1 MAQKSDFSE
10 QEWEQLRQ
18 GATGAG
24 LLVSVSDRSFFD
36 SFKEAG
42 SLAKHLAGGKSG
54 DSELVR
60 ELSGERGSGFGVRTS
75 PEEIESETLEA
86 LRGAVATLQAKA
98 PDEVEAYKA
107 FVLELADRVGRAAG
121 GGDAGRGRDDRE
133 DQVRARL
140 KQSTVWSSTR
150 PADCMNA

>member
-10 QEWEQLRQ
+10 QEWEQLRK

-42 SLAKHLAGGKSG
+42 SLAKHLAGGRS
-54 DSELVR
+54 DESQLVR
-60 ELSGERGSGFGVRTS
+60 ELSGERASGFGVRTS
-75 PEEIESETLEA
+75 PEEVESETLEA
-86 LRGAVATLQAKA
+86 LRGAVSTLQAKA
-98 PDEVEAYKA
+98 PDEVEAYRA

-121 GGDAGRGRDDRE
+121 GGDEAEATTLEKIRS
-133 DQVRARL
+133 AL
-140 KQSTVWSSTR
+140 S
-150 PADCMNA
+150 

>member
-10 QEWEQLRQ
+10 QEWEQLRK

-54 DSELVR
+54 QSELVR
-60 ELSGERGSGFGVRTS
+60 ELAGERGSGFGARTS
-75 PEEIESETLEA
+75 AEEMESETLEA
-86 LRGAVATLQAKA
+86 LRGAVTTLQAKA

-107 FVLELADRVGRAAG
+107 FVLELADRVGKAAG
-121 GGDAGRGRDDRE
+121 GGDEAE
-133 DQVRARL
+133 AATIEKIRAAL
-140 KQSTVWSSTR
+140 S
-150 PADCMNA
+150 